1 MDTHSYT
8 AIVANKNSVSNKIP
22 NNFEYNSNFESEI
35 LTAESEHF
43 SGKSKQIHAFN
54 GARLVVLKKNNGL
67 VYKNGGWRQDPSYVA
82 KLIKKYNPRIVI
94 AAGDL
99 GTGKTQT
106 VISLANEL
114 YNGQCAVLSHRREL
128 ARQTS
133 ARACIA
139 YHDDVKADARLG
151 EEVSAFAGCI
161 HSLHTLISLKTTQT
175 AFGGLFVVDESESV
189 AAELTQKYVKNESLT
204 LQAFRS
210 AVVHSAL
217 TILSD
222 AHAGANTRYLLDY
235 AGISMGDVLVIETD
249 VNILDGYTVQLYEDN
264 LAIAPHLR
272 DTKAQLFN
280 KIIADLKSGLKVTV
294 VSLSKATLKELDD
307 AVSKS
312 GLCISKILVDGD
324 NSHES
329 ARLLSADTYGNY
341 TLVMISPS
349 MSTGVSFDKDNA
361 DSVYVFAPNANGTG
375 TPYDAL
381 QAMLRDR
388 APKHKTISVYLQD
401 TYTAS
406 SMADAYIANKQRLE
420 HLTDILLKSNSESAK
435 AALSQYYDTRPNLAA
450 AIDALANIESN
461 SALSKQDFKNILV
474 SALEQKGAVVI
485 APISN
490 VELPKKERAYTNA
503 DRKAFKDAAKKRP
516 KEAASIAPKLSDEQS
531 DTLKAFD
538 NDGEKGEVSTALDLT
553 SKEKVAAAITRHR
566 VERELV
572 IDFDTMGNDDKMDV
586 LTKVL
591 DKGLIKK
598 LQRFDLMIANRND
611 VKRVV
616 GAAMIGVKA
625 ANCKIGFVAKLSSDR
640 MAWLEQRHYG
650 LMALKAAGVTVACG
664 CLVWDGETLID
675 LGLDRANSWLSA
687 IGKSPEK
694 IANAGLSTDLIETIT
709 KFFGVTIRQT
719 KKGAII
725 DAAAMRELIAMVNR
739 RQNASQN
746 LINAMCKTYDDFLS
760 RNESAWIPDHT
771 NDNTNGAYEKW
782 EKAKTRLIAGWI
794 EAGRNKWEVS
804 PLYIQNFRNE
814 VDAILGFDSKL
825 IRIIA
830 QSWDDSLVGKSH

>member
-1 MDTHSYT
+1 MNTHSYT
-8 AIVANKNSVSNKIP
+8 AIVANKYNVSNNKLD
-22 NNFEYNSNFESEI
+22 NVKKRESER
-35 LTAESEHF
+35 LLLESEHF
-43 SGKSKQIHAFN
+43 DDKSKQIRIKQIFN
-54 GARLVVLKKNNGL
+54 GANFVTITKESGL
-67 VYKNGGWRQDPSYVA
+67 IYKNGGWRHDPHYIA
-82 KLIKKYNPRIVI
+82 ELIKKSKPKALI

-106 VISLANEL
+106 VISVANEL
-114 YNGQCAVLSHRREL
+114 YNGQFAVLSHRREL

-133 ARACIA
+133 IRAGIA
-139 YHDDVKADARLG
+139 YHDDVKADAKIG
-151 EEVSAFAGCI
+151 EDVPAFAGCI
-161 HSLHTLISLKTTQT
+161 HSLHTLIALKTTKT
-175 AFGGLFVVDESESV
+175 AFSGLFVVDESESV
-189 AAELTQKYVKNESLT
+189 ASELTQKYVKNEALT
-204 LQAFRS
+204 LHAFKT
-210 AVVHSAL
+210 AVNSSAL

-222 AHAGANTRYLLDY
+222 AHAGANTRALLDY
-235 AGISMGDVLVIETD
+235 AGISMADVLVIETD
-249 VNILDGYTVQLYEDN
+249 VNILDGYTVQLYEDD
-264 LAIAPHLR
+264 LSIAPQMR

-280 KIIADLKSGLKVTV
+280 KIIADLRRGVKVTV

-307 AVSKS
+307 AIIKS
-312 GLCISKILVDGD
+312 GLDVSKILVDGD

-329 ARLLSADTYGNY
+329 AKLLSADTYGNY
-341 TLVMISPS
+341 KLVMISPS

-401 TYTAS
+401 TYTPN

-420 HLTDILLKSNSESAK
+420 HLIDILHKANSESAK
-435 AALSQYYDTRPNLAA
+435 TALSQYYNTRPNLND
-450 AIDALANIESN
+450 AINVLADIESN
-461 SALSKQDFKNILV
+461 SSLSKQDFTNILV

-616 GAAMIGVKA
+616 SAAMIGVKA

-694 IANAGLSTDLIETIT
+694 IENAGLSTDLIETIT

-782 EKAKTRLIAGWI
+782 EKAKTRLITGWI

-814 VDAILGFDSKL
+814 ADTILGFDSKL
-825 IRIIA
+825 IKIIA